1 MINGMANNMKK
12 EKIRL
17 MKKSLF
23 LAMLIIASC
32 TKLAHQPSVINQS
45 PQQKVIRSKSGVV
58 TTAHPLATNA
68 GVEMLAAGG
77 NAMDAAVAA
86 AFTLSV
92 VEPSMSGI
100 GGRAQILIYT
110 PTRGVHGI
118 DATTQAPPFYKFK
131 DTLAVEY
138 GYETIAVPGVVK
150 GLTDGLSEFGSLPL
164 AQVMTP
170 AISYA
175 NNGFTLLPGEAFRQ
189 ESVNKILKEFAG
201 TWQYYLNKDSSAK
214 KAGDWI
220 IQSDLAKVLKAISE
234 KGPDVFYR
242 GWIAQAMVRDVRQNG
257 GFLTLESLENY
268 RAEKSHIVSGSY
280 RGYGIKALWL
290 PAYGA
295 ITIEAL
301 HILEQLPVNLNEERE
316 WARAVYHAVKAA
328 YLDKKEQ
335 KTLDDAARF
344 TSTSWAKKR
353 ALETPLMNGPE
364 SNGSNTG
371 SKDSIPEIEK
381 DLNGHTSHLT
391 VVDKNGMIVSLTQT
405 IGPTMGSK
413 VATPGLGFLYAQTM
427 GGYLGEVEPNLRVPS
442 HISPVIVF
450 KDDKPLLALGAAGGS
465 RIPSSIVNVIS
476 KIIDYEMPLSEAL
489 HAPRVH
495 PLEEGINLEVVD
507 GARWNED
514 DSTYFSQLG
523 YTVEMRRL
531 PGQFG
536 RIHAVMLDTLTGEW
550 IGCADPDWEGT
561 AESASWK

>member
-1 MINGMANNMKK
+1 MKK
-12 EKIRL
+12 L
-17 MKKSLF
+17 LF
-23 LAMLIIASC
+23 LTILLIAGC
-32 TKLAHQPSVINQS
+32 TKLAHQTGDIYQP
-45 PQQKVIRSKSGVV
+45 PQQKVVRSRNGVV
-58 TTAHPLATNA
+58 TTAHPLATTA
-68 GVEMLAAGG
+68 GVKMLAAGG

-92 VEPSMSGI
+92 VEPSMGGI

-110 PTRGVHGI
+110 PAGGVHGI

-201 TWQYYLNKDSSAK
+201 TWQYYLNKDSAAK

-268 RAEKSHIVSGSY
+268 RAEKSHIVTGSY

-301 HILEQLPVNLNEERE
+301 QILEQLPVNFNEDRE

-344 TSTSWAKKR
+344 TSTSWAEKR

-489 HAPRVH
+489 YAPRVH

-507 GARWNED
+507 GTSWNED
-514 DSTYFSQLG
+514 DSTFFSQLG

-561 AESASWK
+561 AVSPEWK

>member
-1 MINGMANNMKK
+1 MKK
-12 EKIRL
+12 L
-17 MKKSLF
+17 LF
-23 LAMLIIASC
+23 LTMLLIAGC
-32 TKLAHQPSVINQS
+32 TKLAHQTGDIYQP
-45 PQQKVIRSKSGVV
+45 PQQKVVRSRNGVV
-58 TTAHPLATNA
+58 TTAHPLATTA
-68 GVEMLAAGG
+68 GVKMLAAGG

-92 VEPSMSGI
+92 VEPSMGGI

-110 PTRGVHGI
+110 PAGGVHGI

-201 TWQYYLNKDSSAK
+201 TWQYYLNADSAAK

-268 RAEKSHIVSGSY
+268 RVEKSHIVTGSY

-301 HILEQLPVNLNEERE
+301 QILEQLPVNFNEDRE

-335 KTLDDAARF
+335 KTLDDAVRF

-353 ALETPLMNGPE
+353 ALETPLMNGSE

-489 HAPRVH
+489 YAPRVH

-507 GARWNED
+507 GTRWNED
-514 DSTYFSQLG
+514 DSSFFSQLG

-561 AESASWK
+561 AVSPEWK

>member
-1 MINGMANNMKK
+1 MNNF
-12 EKIRL
+12 IIL
-17 MKKSLF
+17 TIF
-23 LAMLIIASC
+23 LVASC
-32 TKLAHQPSVINQS
+32 TQLAHRTGDIKQH
-45 PQQKVIRSKSGVV
+45 QQKKIVRSKKGVV

-68 GVEMLAAGG
+68 GIKMLESGG

-92 VEPSMSGI
+92 VEPSMGGI

-110 PTRGVHGI
+110 PDHEVHGI

-201 TWQYYLNKDSSAK
+201 TWQYYLNKDSAAK

-242 GWIAQAMVRDVRQNG
+242 GWIAQAMVQDVHENG

-301 HILEQLPVNLNEERE
+301 QILEQLPVNFNEDRE
-316 WARAVYHAVKAA
+316 WALAVYHAVKAA

-335 KTLDDAARF
+335 KTLDDAVRF

-353 ALETPLMNGPE
+353 ARETPLMNGPE

-450 KDDKPLLALGAAGGS
+450 KGDKPLLALGAAGGS

-489 HAPRVH
+489 YAPRVH

-507 GARWNED
+507 GTRWNED
-514 DSTYFSQLG
+514 DSSFFSQLG

-561 AESASWK
+561 AVSPEWK

>member
-1 MINGMANNMKK
+1 MI
-12 EKIRL
+12 I
-17 MKKSLF
+17 F
-23 LAMLIIASC
+23 LVASC
-32 TKLAHQPSVINQS
+32 TQLAHQTGDIKQ
-45 PQQKVIRSKSGVV
+45 PQQKKIVRSKKGVV

-68 GVEMLAAGG
+68 GIKMLESGG

-110 PTRGVHGI
+110 PDHEVHGI

-150 GLTDGLSEFGSLPL
+150 GLTDGLSEFGLLPL

-175 NNGFTLLPGEAFRQ
+175 NNGFTLLPGEASRQ
-189 ESVNKILKEFAG
+189 ESVNEILKEFTG
-201 TWQYYLNKDSSAK
+201 TQQYYLNEDGTAK
-214 KAGDWI
+214 KAGHSI

-280 RGYGIKALWL
+280 RGYGLKALWL

-301 HILEQLPVNLNEERE
+301 QILEQLPVNLNEERE

-344 TSTSWAKKR
+344 TSTAWAKKR
-353 ALETPLMNGPE
+353 ALETPLMNRFE
-364 SNGSNTG
+364 NGNTNTN
-371 SKDSIPEIEK
+371 SKDSILRIEMN
-381 DLNGHTSHLT
+381 LNGHTSHLT

-413 VATPGLGFLYAQTM
+413 VATSGLGFLYAQTM

-442 HISPVIVF
+442 HISPIIVF
-450 KDDKPLLALGAAGGS
+450 KNDKPFFALGAAGGS

-476 KIIDYEMPLSEAL
+476 NVIDKKMSLADAL
-489 HAPRVH
+489 YAPRVH
-495 PLEEGINLEVVD
+495 PLEQGINLEVVD
-507 GARWNED
+507 GIRWNKN

-523 YTVEMRRL
+523 YTVEMKRL
-531 PGQFG
+531 PGKFG
-536 RIHAVMLDTLTGEW
+536 RIHAVILDTLTGEW

-561 AESASWK
+561 AAFPILK

>member
-1 MINGMANNMKK
+1 MKNT
-12 EKIRL
+12 L
-17 MKKSLF
+17 L
-23 LAMLIIASC
+23 LIILLIVGC
-32 TKLAHQPSVINQS
+32 TQPAHHSGDIKKP
-45 PQQKVIRSKSGVV
+45 PQKKVVRSRNGIV
-58 TTAHPLATNA
+58 TTAHPLATDA
-68 GVEMLAAGG
+68 GIKMLEWGG

-92 VEPSMSGI
+92 VEPSMGGI

-110 PTRGVHGI
+110 PDGKVHGL
-118 DATTQAPPFYKFK
+118 DATTQAPAFYEFD
-131 DTLAVEY
+131 DTLVVKY
-138 GYETIAVPGVVK
+138 GYQTIAVPGVVK
-150 GLTDGLSEFGSLPL
+150 GLTDGLSDDGSLPL
-164 AQVMTP
+164 KRIMNP
-170 AISYA
+170 SIGYA
-175 NNGFTLLPGEAFRQ
+175 ENGFTLLPGEAFRQ
-189 ESVNKILKEFAG
+189 ESVNKILKEFRG
-201 TWQYYLNKDSSAK
+201 TWQYYLNKDSTAK

-242 GWIAQAMVRDVRQNG
+242 GWIAQAMVQDVRQNG
-257 GFLTLESLENY
+257 GFLTLESLDNY

-353 ALETPLMNGPE
+353 ALGTPLMNGPE
-364 SNGSNTG
+364 SDGSHTG
-371 SKDSIPEIEK
+371 SKDRIPEIEK

-427 GGYLGEVEPNLRVPS
+427 GGYLGKVEPNLRVPS

-450 KDDKPLLALGAAGGS
+450 KGDKPFLALGAAGGS

-476 KIIDYEMPLSEAL
+476 KVVDYKMPLTEAL

-495 PLEEGINLEVVD
+495 SLEEGISLEVVD
-507 GARWNED
+507 GMNWNKD

-523 YTVEMRRL
+523 YMVEMRRL

-561 AESASWK
+561 AAFPDLK

>member
-1 MINGMANNMKK
+1 MKNT
-12 EKIRL
+12 L
-17 MKKSLF
+17 L
-23 LAMLIIASC
+23 LIILLIVGC
-32 TKLAHQPSVINQS
+32 TQPAHHSGDIKQP
-45 PQQKVIRSKSGVV
+45 PQNKVVRSRNGIV
-58 TTAHPLATNA
+58 TTAHPLATDA
-68 GVEMLAAGG
+68 GIKMLESGG

-92 VEPSMSGI
+92 VEPSMGGI

-110 PTRGVHGI
+110 PDGKVHGI
-118 DATTQAPPFYKFK
+118 DATTQAPPFYEFD
-131 DTLAVEY
+131 DTLGVEY
-138 GYETIAVPGVVK
+138 GYQTIAVPGVVK
-150 GLTDGLSEFGSLPL
+150 GLTDGLSDYGSLPL

-170 AISYA
+170 AIEYA
-175 NNGFTLLPGEAFRQ
+175 QNGFTLLPGEALRQ
-189 ESVNKILKEFAG
+189 ESVNEILKEFAG
-201 TWQYYLNKDSSAK
+201 TQQYYLNDDGTAK
-214 KAGDWI
+214 KPGDWV
-220 IQSDLAKVLKAISE
+220 IQKDLAKVLKAISE

-242 GWIAQAMVRDVRQNG
+242 GWIAQAMVQDVRENG
-257 GFLTLESLENY
+257 GFLTLESMENY
-268 RAEKSHIVSGSY
+268 RAEKSHIVVGSY

-301 HILEQLPVNLNEERE
+301 QILEQLPVNLSEERE
-316 WARAVYHAVKAA
+316 WARAIYHAIQAA

-335 KTLDDAARF
+335 KTLDDATRF
-344 TSTSWAKKR
+344 TSKSWAKKR
-353 ALETPLMNGPE
+353 ALETPLMNGTVID
-364 SNGSNTG
+364 GSTTDK
-371 SKDSIPEIEK
+371 KDSIPKIQK
-381 DLNGHTSHLT
+381 DLDGHTSHLT

-413 VATPGLGFLYAQTM
+413 VVTPGLGFLYAQTM

-476 KIIDYEMPLSEAL
+476 KIIDYGMPLSKAL
-489 HAPRVH
+489 YAPRVH

-507 GARWNED
+507 GTRWNED

>member
-1 MINGMANNMKK
+1 MKK
-12 EKIRL
+12 L
-17 MKKSLF
+17 LF
-23 LAMLIIASC
+23 LTMLLIAGC
-32 TKLAHQPSVINQS
+32 TKLAHQTGDIYQP
-45 PQQKVIRSKSGVV
+45 PQQKVVRSRNGVV
-58 TTAHPLATNA
+58 TTAHPLATTA
-68 GVEMLAAGG
+68 GVKMLAAGG

-92 VEPSMSGI
+92 VEPSMGGI

-110 PTRGVHGI
+110 PAGGVHGI

-201 TWQYYLNKDSSAK
+201 TWQYYLNADSAAK

-268 RAEKSHIVSGSY
+268 RAEKSHIVTGSY

-301 HILEQLPVNLNEERE
+301 QILEQLPVNLNEERE

-353 ALETPLMNGPE
+353 ALGTPLMNGPE

-489 HAPRVH
+489 YAPRVH

-507 GARWNED
+507 GTSWNED
-514 DSTYFSQLG
+514 DSTFFSQLG

-561 AESASWK
+561 AVSPEWK

>member
-1 MINGMANNMKK
+1 MKK
-12 EKIRL
+12 L
-17 MKKSLF
+17 LF
-23 LAMLIIASC
+23 LTMLLIAGC
-32 TKLAHQPSVINQS
+32 TKLAHQTGDIYQP
-45 PQQKVIRSKSGVV
+45 PQQKVVRSRNGVV
-58 TTAHPLATNA
+58 TTAHPLATTA
-68 GVEMLAAGG
+68 GVKMLAAGG

-92 VEPSMSGI
+92 VEPSMGGI

-110 PTRGVHGI
+110 PAGGVHGI

-201 TWQYYLNKDSSAK
+201 TWQYYLNADSAAK

-301 HILEQLPVNLNEERE
+301 QILEQLPVNLNEERE
-316 WARAVYHAVKAA
+316 WARAVYHAVQAA

-344 TSTSWAKKR
+344 TSTSWAEKR

-489 HAPRVH
+489 YAPRVH

-507 GARWNED
+507 GTSWNED
-514 DSTYFSQLG
+514 DSTFFSQLG

-561 AESASWK
+561 AVSPEWK

>member
-1 MINGMANNMKK
+1 
-12 EKIRL
+12 
-17 MKKSLF
+17 
-23 LAMLIIASC
+23 MLLIAGC
-32 TKLAHQPSVINQS
+32 TKLAHQTGDIYQP
-45 PQQKVIRSKSGVV
+45 PQQKVVRSRNGVV
-58 TTAHPLATNA
+58 TTAHPLATTA
-68 GVEMLAAGG
+68 GVKMLAAGG

-92 VEPSMSGI
+92 VEPSMGGI

-110 PTRGVHGI
+110 PAGGVHGI

-201 TWQYYLNKDSSAK
+201 TWQYYLNADSAAK

-268 RAEKSHIVSGSY
+268 RAEKSHIVTGSY

-301 HILEQLPVNLNEERE
+301 QILEQLPVNFNEDRE

-344 TSTSWAKKR
+344 TSTSWAEKR

-489 HAPRVH
+489 YAPRVH

-507 GARWNED
+507 GTSWNED
-514 DSTYFSQLG
+514 DSTFFSQLG

-561 AESASWK
+561 AVSPEWK

>member
-1 MINGMANNMKK
+1 MKNS
-12 EKIRL
+12 I
-17 MKKSLF
+17 F
-23 LAMLIIASC
+23 LTMFLIAGC
-32 TKLAHQPSVINQS
+32 TQLAHQTGNIYQPL
-45 PQQKVIRSKSGVV
+45 QQKVVHSRNGVV
-58 TTAHPLATNA
+58 TTAHPLATTA
-68 GVEMLAAGG
+68 GVKMLAAGG

-110 PTRGVHGI
+110 PTGGVHGI

-150 GLTDGLSEFGSLPL
+150 GLTDGLSKFGSLPL
-164 AQVMTP
+164 AQVMNP

-189 ESVNKILKEFAG
+189 ESVNEILKEFTG
-201 TWQYYLNKDSSAK
+201 TQQYYLNEDSTAK
-214 KAGDWI
+214 KAGDRI
-220 IQSDLAKVLKAISE
+220 IQSDLAKVLKDISE

-257 GFLTLESLENY
+257 GFLTMESLKNY

-364 SNGSNTG
+364 SDGSNTG

-413 VATPGLGFLYAQTM
+413 VVTPGLGFLYAQTM
-427 GGYLGEVEPNLRVPS
+427 GGYLGKVEPNLRVPS

-450 KDDKPLLALGAAGGS
+450 KGDKPFLALGAAGGS

-476 KIIDYEMPLSEAL
+476 KVVDYKMPLAKAL
-489 HAPRVH
+489 RAPRVH
-495 PLEEGINLEVVD
+495 SLDEGISLEVVD
-507 GARWNED
+507 GMNWNKD

-523 YTVEMRRL
+523 YTVKMGRL
-531 PGQFG
+531 PGKFG

-561 AESASWK
+561 AAFPDLK

>member
-1 MINGMANNMKK
+1 
-12 EKIRL
+12 
-17 MKKSLF
+17 
-23 LAMLIIASC
+23 
-32 TKLAHQPSVINQS
+32 
-45 PQQKVIRSKSGVV
+45 
-58 TTAHPLATNA
+58 
-68 GVEMLAAGG
+68 
-77 NAMDAAVAA
+77 
-86 AFTLSV
+86 
-92 VEPSMSGI
+92 
-100 GGRAQILIYT
+100 
-110 PTRGVHGI
+110 
-118 DATTQAPPFYKFK
+118 
-131 DTLAVEY
+131 
-138 GYETIAVPGVVK
+138 
-150 GLTDGLSEFGSLPL
+150 
-164 AQVMTP
+164 
-170 AISYA
+170 
-175 NNGFTLLPGEAFRQ
+175 
-189 ESVNKILKEFAG
+189 
-201 TWQYYLNKDSSAK
+201 
-214 KAGDWI
+214 
-220 IQSDLAKVLKAISE
+220 VLKDISE

-257 GFLTLESLENY
+257 GFLTMESLKNY

-335 KTLDDAARF
+335 KTLNDAARF

-353 ALETPLMNGPE
+353 ALGTPLMNGPE
-364 SNGSNTG
+364 SDESHTG

-413 VATPGLGFLYAQTM
+413 VVTPGLGFLYAQTM
-427 GGYLGEVEPNLRVPS
+427 GGYLGKVEPNLRVPS

-450 KDDKPLLALGAAGGS
+450 KGDKPFLALGAAGGS

-476 KIIDYEMPLSEAL
+476 KVVDYKMPLTEAL

-507 GARWNED
+507 GTKWNKD

-523 YTVEMRRL
+523 YMVEMRRL

-561 AESASWK
+561 AAFPDLK

>member
-1 MINGMANNMKK
+1 MKK
-12 EKIRL
+12 L
-17 MKKSLF
+17 LF
-23 LAMLIIASC
+23 FTMLLIAGC
-32 TKLAHQPSVINQS
+32 TKLAHQTGDMYQPL
-45 PQQKVIRSKSGVV
+45 QQKVVRSKNGIVS
-58 TTAHPLATNA
+58 TAHPLATTA
-68 GVEMLAAGG
+68 GVKMLEEGG

-100 GGRAQILIYT
+100 GGRAQIIIYT
-110 PTRGVHGI
+110 PTGGVHGI
-118 DATTQAPPFYKFK
+118 DATTQAPSFYEFD
-131 DTLAVEY
+131 DTAGVEY
-138 GYETIAVPGVVK
+138 GYQTIAVPGVVK

-164 AQVMTP
+164 AQVMKP
-170 AISYA
+170 AIGYA
-175 NNGFTLLPGEAFRQ
+175 QNGFTLLPGEALRQ
-189 ESVNKILKEFAG
+189 ESVNEVLKEFSG
-201 TWQYYLNKDSSAK
+201 TWQHYLNEDSTTK
-214 KAGDWI
+214 KAGSWI
-220 IQSDLAKVLKAISE
+220 IQNDLSNVLKAISE

-242 GWIAQAMVRDVRQNG
+242 GWIAQMMVQDVRQNG

-268 RAEKSHIVSGSY
+268 RAERSHIVSGSY

-301 HILEQLPVNLNEERE
+301 QILEQLPVNFNEDRE
-316 WARAVYHAVKAA
+316 WARAVYHAIQAA

-335 KTLDDAARF
+335 KTLDDAVRF
-344 TSTSWAKKR
+344 TSKSWAKKR
-353 ALETPLMNGPE
+353 AMETPLMNGTLI
-364 SNGSNTG
+364 NGSRTDK
-371 SKDSIPEIEK
+371 KDSIPEIQK
-381 DLNGHTSHLT
+381 DLEGHTSHLT

-413 VATPGLGFLYAQTM
+413 VATSGLGFLYAQTM

-476 KIIDYEMPLSEAL
+476 KIIDYGMPLSKAL
-489 HAPRVH
+489 YAPRVH

-507 GARWNED
+507 GTSWNEE

-531 PGQFG
+531 PAQFG

-561 AESASWK
+561 AKSANWK

>member
-1 MINGMANNMKK
+1 MKK
-12 EKIRL
+12 L
-17 MKKSLF
+17 LF
-23 LAMLIIASC
+23 LTMLLIAGC
-32 TKLAHQPSVINQS
+32 TKLAHQTGDIYQP
-45 PQQKVIRSKSGVV
+45 PQQKVVRSRNGVV
-58 TTAHPLATNA
+58 TTAHPLATTA
-68 GVEMLAAGG
+68 GVKMLAAGG

-92 VEPSMSGI
+92 VEPSMGGI

-110 PTRGVHGI
+110 PAGGVHGI

-201 TWQYYLNKDSSAK
+201 TWQYYLNADSAAK

-301 HILEQLPVNLNEERE
+301 QILEQLPVNFNEDRE

-335 KTLDDAARF
+335 KTLDDAVRF

-353 ALETPLMNGPE
+353 ALETPLMNGSE

-489 HAPRVH
+489 YAPRVH

-507 GARWNED
+507 GTSWNED
-514 DSTYFSQLG
+514 DSTFFSQLG

-561 AESASWK
+561 AVSPEWK

>member
-1 MINGMANNMKK
+1 M
-12 EKIRL
+12 EIRL
-17 MKKSLF
+17 MKNTL
-23 LAMLIIASC
+23 LLIILLIVGC
-32 TKLAHQPSVINQS
+32 TQPAHHSGDIKKP
-45 PQQKVIRSKSGVV
+45 PQKKVVRSRNGIV
-58 TTAHPLATNA
+58 TTAHPLATDA
-68 GVEMLAAGG
+68 GIKMLELGG

-92 VEPSMSGI
+92 VEPSMGGI

-110 PTRGVHGI
+110 PDGKVHGI
-118 DATTQAPPFYKFK
+118 DATTQAPAFYEFD
-131 DTLAVEY
+131 DTLVVKY
-138 GYETIAVPGVVK
+138 GYQTIAVPGVVK
-150 GLTDGLSEFGSLPL
+150 GLTDGLSDYGSLPL
-164 AQVMTP
+164 KRIMNP
-170 AISYA
+170 SIGYA
-175 NNGFTLLPGEAFRQ
+175 ENGFTLLPGEAFRQ
-189 ESVNKILKEFAG
+189 ESVNKILKEFRG
-201 TWQYYLNKDSSAK
+201 TWQYYLNKDSTAK

-220 IQSDLAKVLKAISE
+220 IQSDLAKVLKAISK

-427 GGYLGEVEPNLRVPS
+427 GGYLGKVEPNLRVPS

-450 KDDKPLLALGAAGGS
+450 KGDKPFLALGAAGGS

-476 KIIDYEMPLSEAL
+476 KVVDYKMPLAKAL
-489 HAPRVH
+489 RAPRVH
-495 PLEEGINLEVVD
+495 SLDEGISLEVVD
-507 GARWNED
+507 GMNWNKD

-523 YTVEMRRL
+523 YTVKMGRL

-561 AESASWK
+561 AAFPDLK

>member
-1 MINGMANNMKK
+1 M
-12 EKIRL
+12 EIRL
-17 MKKSLF
+17 MKNTL
-23 LAMLIIASC
+23 LLIILLIVGC
-32 TKLAHQPSVINQS
+32 TQPAHHSGDIKKP
-45 PQQKVIRSKSGVV
+45 PQKKVVRSRNGIV
-58 TTAHPLATNA
+58 TTAHPLATTA
-68 GVEMLAAGG
+68 GVKMLAAGG

-86 AFTLSV
+86 AFTLSA

-110 PTRGVHGI
+110 PTGGVHGI
-118 DATTQAPPFYKFK
+118 DATTQVPPFYKFK

-150 GLTDGLSEFGSLPL
+150 GLTDGLSKFGSLPL
-164 AQVMTP
+164 AQVMSP

-175 NNGFTLLPGEAFRQ
+175 NNGFTLLSGEAFRQ
-189 ESVNKILKEFAG
+189 ESVNEILKEFIG
-201 TWQYYLNKDSSAK
+201 TQQYYLNEDGTAK
-214 KAGDWI
+214 KPGDWVM
-220 IQSDLAKVLKAISE
+220 QKDLAKVLKAISE

-242 GWIAQAMVRDVRQNG
+242 GWIAQAIVQDVRQNG
-257 GFLTLESLENY
+257 GFLTLESLDNY

-353 ALETPLMNGPE
+353 ALGTPLMNGPE
-364 SNGSNTG
+364 SDGSHTG

-381 DLNGHTSHLT
+381 DPNGHTSHLT

-427 GGYLGEVEPNLRVPS
+427 GGYLGKVEPNLRVPS

-450 KDDKPLLALGAAGGS
+450 KGDKPFLALGAAGGS

-476 KIIDYEMPLSEAL
+476 KVVDYKMPLTEAL

-495 PLEEGINLEVVD
+495 PLEEGISLEVVD
-507 GARWNED
+507 GMNWNKD

-523 YTVEMRRL
+523 YMVEMRRL

-561 AESASWK
+561 AAFPDLK

>member
-1 MINGMANNMKK
+1 MKK
-12 EKIRL
+12 L
-17 MKKSLF
+17 LF
-23 LAMLIIASC
+23 LTMLLIAGC
-32 TKLAHQPSVINQS
+32 TKLAHQTGDIYQP
-45 PQQKVIRSKSGVV
+45 PQQKVVRSRNGVV
-58 TTAHPLATNA
+58 TTAHPLATTA
-68 GVEMLAAGG
+68 GVKMLAAGG

-92 VEPSMSGI
+92 VEPSMGGI

-110 PTRGVHGI
+110 PAGGVHGI

-201 TWQYYLNKDSSAK
+201 TWQYYLNADSAAK

-268 RAEKSHIVSGSY
+268 RAEKSHIVTGSY

-301 HILEQLPVNLNEERE
+301 QILEQLPVNFNEDRE

-335 KTLDDAARF
+335 KTLDDAVRF
-344 TSTSWAKKR
+344 TSTSWAKIR
-353 ALETPLMNGPE
+353 ALETPLMNGSE

-489 HAPRVH
+489 YAPRVH

-507 GARWNED
+507 GTSWNED
-514 DSTYFSQLG
+514 DSTFFSQLG

-561 AESASWK
+561 AVSPEWK

>member
-1 MINGMANNMKK
+1 MKK
-12 EKIRL
+12 L
-17 MKKSLF
+17 LF
-23 LAMLIIASC
+23 LTMLLIAGC
-32 TKLAHQPSVINQS
+32 TKLAHQTGDIYQP
-45 PQQKVIRSKSGVV
+45 PQQKVVRSRNGVV
-58 TTAHPLATNA
+58 TTAHPLATTA
-68 GVEMLAAGG
+68 GVKMLAAGG

-92 VEPSMSGI
+92 VEPSMGGI

-110 PTRGVHGI
+110 PAGGVHGI

-201 TWQYYLNKDSSAK
+201 TWQYYLNADSAAK

-257 GFLTLESLENY
+257 GFLTLESLKNY

-301 HILEQLPVNLNEERE
+301 QILEQLPVNFNEDRE

-344 TSTSWAKKR
+344 TSTSWAEKR

-476 KIIDYEMPLSEAL
+476 KVIDYGMPLAEAL
-489 HAPRVH
+489 YAPRVH

-507 GARWNED
+507 GTRWNED
-514 DSTYFSQLG
+514 DSTFFSQLG

-561 AESASWK
+561 AVSPEWK

>member
-1 MINGMANNMKK
+1 MANNMKK

-17 MKKSLF
+17 IKKSLF
-23 LAMLIIASC
+23 LTILLIAGC
-32 TKLAHQPSVINQS
+32 TKLAHQTGDIYQL
-45 PQQKVIRSKSGVV
+45 PQQKVVRSRNGVV
-58 TTAHPLATNA
+58 TTAHPLATTA
-68 GVEMLAAGG
+68 GVKMLAAGG

-92 VEPSMSGI
+92 VEPSMGGI

-110 PTRGVHGI
+110 PAGGVHGI
-118 DATTQAPPFYKFK
+118 DATTQAPAFYEFD
-131 DTLAVEY
+131 DTAGVEY
-138 GYETIAVPGVVK
+138 GYQTIAVPGVVK

-164 AQVMTP
+164 AQVMKP
-170 AISYA
+170 AIGYA
-175 NNGFTLLPGEAFRQ
+175 QNGFTLLPGEAFRQ

-201 TWQYYLNKDSSAK
+201 TWQYYLNKDSAAK

-220 IQSDLAKVLKAISE
+220 IQSHLAKVLKAISE

-242 GWIAQAMVRDVRQNG
+242 GWIAQAMVQDVHENG

-301 HILEQLPVNLNEERE
+301 QILEQLPVNFNEDRE
-316 WARAVYHAVKAA
+316 WALAVYHAVKAA

-335 KTLDDAARF
+335 KTLDDAVRF
-344 TSTSWAKKR
+344 TSTSWAEKR
-353 ALETPLMNGPE
+353 ALLTPLMNGPE

-413 VATPGLGFLYAQTM
+413 VATSGLGFLYAQTM

-450 KDDKPLLALGAAGGS
+450 KGDKPLLALGAAGGS

-476 KIIDYEMPLSEAL
+476 KIIDYEMPLSKAL
-489 HAPRVH
+489 YAPRVH

-507 GARWNED
+507 GTRWNED
-514 DSTYFSQLG
+514 DSSFFSQLG

-531 PGQFG
+531 PGKFG
-536 RIHAVMLDTLTGEW
+536 RIHAVMLDTLSGEW

-561 AESASWK
+561 AAFPNLE

>member
-1 MINGMANNMKK
+1 
-12 EKIRL
+12 
-17 MKKSLF
+17 
-23 LAMLIIASC
+23 
-32 TKLAHQPSVINQS
+32 
-45 PQQKVIRSKSGVV
+45 
-58 TTAHPLATNA
+58 
-68 GVEMLAAGG
+68 
-77 NAMDAAVAA
+77 
-86 AFTLSV
+86 
-92 VEPSMSGI
+92 
-100 GGRAQILIYT
+100 
-110 PTRGVHGI
+110 
-118 DATTQAPPFYKFK
+118 
-131 DTLAVEY
+131 
-138 GYETIAVPGVVK
+138 
-150 GLTDGLSEFGSLPL
+150 
-164 AQVMTP
+164 
-170 AISYA
+170 
-175 NNGFTLLPGEAFRQ
+175 
-189 ESVNKILKEFAG
+189 
-201 TWQYYLNKDSSAK
+201 
-214 KAGDWI
+214 
-220 IQSDLAKVLKAISE
+220 
-234 KGPDVFYR
+234 
-242 GWIAQAMVRDVRQNG
+242 
-257 GFLTLESLENY
+257 
-268 RAEKSHIVSGSY
+268 
-280 RGYGIKALWL
+280 
-290 PAYGA
+290 
-295 ITIEAL
+295 
-301 HILEQLPVNLNEERE
+301 LNEERE

-344 TSTSWAKKR
+344 TSTSWAEKR

-489 HAPRVH
+489 YAPRVH

-507 GARWNED
+507 GTSWNED
-514 DSTYFSQLG
+514 DSTFFSQLG

-561 AESASWK
+561 AVSPEWK

>member
-1 MINGMANNMKK
+1 MANNMKK

-17 MKKSLF
+17 MKISLF
-23 LAMLIIASC
+23 FTMLLIAGC
-32 TKLAHQPSVINQS
+32 TKLAHQSSDIYQPPHQNV
-45 PQQKVIRSKSGVV
+45 VRSKNGVV
-58 TTAHPLATNA
+58 TTAHPLATTA
-68 GVEMLAAGG
+68 GVKMLAAGG

-100 GGRAQILIYT
+100 GGRAQIIIYT
-110 PTRGVHGI
+110 PTGGVHGI

-220 IQSDLAKVLKAISE
+220 IQNDLAKVLKAISE

-335 KTLDDAARF
+335 KTLDDAKRF

-353 ALETPLMNGPE
+353 AMETPLINGPE

-465 RIPSSIVNVIS
+465 RIPSSIINVIS
-476 KIIDYEMPLSEAL
+476 RIIDYEMSLSEAL
-489 HAPRVH
+489 YAPRVH

-507 GARWNED
+507 GTRWNED
-514 DSTYFSQLG
+514 DSTFFSQLG
-523 YTVEMRRL
+523 YMVEMRRL